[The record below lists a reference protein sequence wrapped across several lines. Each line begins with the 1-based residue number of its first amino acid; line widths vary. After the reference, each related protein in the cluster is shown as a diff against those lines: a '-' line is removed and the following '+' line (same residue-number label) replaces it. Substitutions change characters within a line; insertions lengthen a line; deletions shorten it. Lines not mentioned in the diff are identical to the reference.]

1 MSCSFPKALKIRTR
15 KQYQRLS
22 YKGSRCLG
30 SSIILEFCPHS
41 YTKTR
46 LGITV
51 SRKYGKAHERNRFKR
66 MVREAF
72 RTGYHL
78 LPTHLDVNVK
88 PRGHPKNLKM
98 GDIQQELICLLQQNA
113 SASASR

>member
-1 MSCSFPKALKIRTR
+1 
-15 KQYQRLS
+15 
-22 YKGSRCLG
+22 
-30 SSIILEFCPHS
+30 
-41 YTKTR
+41 
-46 LGITV
+46 
-51 SRKYGKAHERNRFKR
+51 